1 MDQVI
6 NFLYVLFN
14 GDFFVVIIVALILI
28 LGVVLVGLIKTQK
41 EYEKLLE
48 EKNNKEN
55 VVIETSNEQVEK
67 FETPINNIEV
77 NKEVKEEKIDST
89 EPILEIED
97 KKEINPIEA
106 YELDEEKNA
115 VISTKELENIEK
127 ERNELYGV
135 ENNAKLIEEYET
147 EQENK
152 AIISYSELLKNANS
166 LELEYIEKPKE
177 EENAPVIKQV
187 DVKKS
192 FKGVTYAA
200 EEEYLK
206 ILKELRNNLNLNG

>member
-28 LGVVLVGLIKTQK
+28 LAVVLVGLIKTQK
-41 EYEKLLE
+41 EYERLLE
-48 EKNNKEN
+48 EKNNQEK
-55 VVIETSNEQVEK
+55 VTAKVSNEPIEK
-67 FETPINNIEV
+67 FEVSNDNAI
-77 NKEVKEEKIDST
+77 VKEEKEEYI
-89 EPILEIED
+89 EPVLEIED

-106 YELDEEKNA
+106 YELDEEENA
-115 VISTKELENIEK
+115 VISTKELESIEK
-127 ERNELYGV
+127 ERNELYGA

-152 AIISYSELLKNANS
+152 AIISYTELLKNANS

-177 EENAPVIKQV
+177 EENAPAIKQV

-192 FKGVTYAA
+192 FKGVSYAA

>member
-1 MDQVI
+1 MDKVI
-6 NFLYVLFN
+6 NFLYVFFN
-14 GDFFVVIIVALILI
+14 GDFFIVIIVALILI
-28 LGVVLVGLIKTQK
+28 LAVVLAGLIKTQK

-55 VVIETSNEQVEK
+55 VVVEASSEQIEK
-67 FETPINNIEV
+67 IETPINEIEV
-77 NKEVKEEKIDST
+77 NKEEKIDFT

-115 VISTKELENIEK
+115 VISTKELESIEQ

>member
-1 MDQVI
+1 MDKVI
-6 NFLYVLFN
+6 NFLYVFFN
-14 GDFFVVIIVALILI
+14 GDFFIVIIVALILI
-28 LGVVLVGLIKTQK
+28 LAVVLAGLIKTQK

-48 EKNNKEN
+48 EKSNKEN
-55 VVIETSNEQVEK
+55 VVVEASSEQIEK
-67 FETPINNIEV
+67 IETPINEIEV
-77 NKEVKEEKIDST
+77 NKEEKIDFT

-115 VISTKELENIEK
+115 VISTKELESIEQ